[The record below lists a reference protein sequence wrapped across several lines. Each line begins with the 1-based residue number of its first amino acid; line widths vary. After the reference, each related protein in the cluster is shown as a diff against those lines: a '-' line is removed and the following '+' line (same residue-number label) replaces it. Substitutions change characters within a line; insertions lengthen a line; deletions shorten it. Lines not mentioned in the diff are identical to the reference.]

1 MISVCR
7 EQRVHQRQ
15 QKERVA
21 TKRKVSSFILVSC
34 FGILRTASSWARKVF
49 VGSPMENTA
58 NAKLTAYVAELNAA
72 KHAVH
77 RLRQI
82 EQHLQETVQ
91 RQEDELVKLRLS
103 QFKSDSDKN
112 LNKHL
117 KARIAVQA
125 DEYEK
130 LRGRA
135 LRAEKLVTVRDAQLE
150 DAKNVVRALRKKWN
164 TLQQQQEDI
173 QNAIVQMAEANKSK
187 DSPLEAKEE
196 SAGQESDANSSN
208 GGETTGAGKDTTTP
222 NRTVD
227 VEMSSPANHSLSAG
241 SLMRLKEYST
251 SLRKRCDKQEDTIEK
266 QKKQMKKMKMTIH
279 EYKERCNRQR
289 DAIRKLKQHAGIA
302 SVSSL
307 SELSSSL
314 FKTNIESSKNKS
326 TNLPPWNFRAYSI
339 RRNKKSNSRVKD
351 NSAEISHE
359 SKQVLIENLRDRI
372 EREAAAALLNSQ
384 RQLKNEYER
393 KLLEARNFSEQR
405 EAKVE
410 NELNKLKSTI
420 VRLLTVVGNPNSVDT
435 EKILNGVQQ
444 VLDTQNNPNA
454 LDTPQSNSIAEEM
467 VLEKSKHDPDITL
480 AKEQRP
486 DRTLNTN
493 DAARPSPDPHVKDKM
508 KKSKMKLKSPLWS
521 SSDSEIDDN
530 VDADAYTSD
539 ESSLDLYA

>member
-1 MISVCR
+1 
-7 EQRVHQRQ
+7 
-15 QKERVA
+15 
-21 TKRKVSSFILVSC
+21 
-34 FGILRTASSWARKVF
+34 
-49 VGSPMENTA
+49 
-58 NAKLTAYVAELNAA
+58 
-72 KHAVH
+72 
-77 RLRQI
+77 
-82 EQHLQETVQ
+82 
-91 RQEDELVKLRLS
+91 
-103 QFKSDSDKN
+103 
-112 LNKHL
+112 
-117 KARIAVQA
+117 
-125 DEYEK
+125 
-130 LRGRA
+130 
-135 LRAEKLVTVRDAQLE
+135 
-150 DAKNVVRALRKKWN
+150 
-164 TLQQQQEDI
+164 
-173 QNAIVQMAEANKSK
+173 MAEANKSK

-339 RRNKKSNSRVKD
+339 RRNKKSNSSVKD
-351 NSAEISHE
+351 NAAEISHE

-467 VLEKSKHDPDITL
+467 VLEKSNHDPDITL